1 MKDSKKGLGGK
12 GRLSKKKKGYKI
24 ELTDLSGVGEK
35 IASQMMENGITT
47 VEELGTIRPER
58 LSQIIGC
65 SLKKAKDFVNAATE
79 VIRGR
84 AIEVL
89 TAKEI
94 FKIRSERVQWIK
106 TGSKAL
112 DDILGGG
119 VQTDALTAVAGEL
132 SVGKSQIAFQLECNA
147 VLDLNRDVVHL
158 ETEPQTF
165 NTKRIMEIT
174 KGRGNWD
181 EIADKFHII
190 PHTSIT
196 NPYQQF
202 NAYQEVN
209 KMIEDGTDVGLLV
222 IDSFT
227 AKFRPYF
234 TGREM
239 LPERS
244 GEIARHI
251 GYLETMVSKHNMA
264 VFVTCQV
271 MGVPDTGAQ
280 LGVIKKLGGRKEIWG
295 GEYFKHSI
303 TYWLYL
309 QEIKKDHYKATLFDA
324 PDMPRA
330 EAEYIITTQGIRDVT

>member
-1 MKDSKKGLGGK
+1 M
-12 GRLSKKKKGYKI
+12 SKKKKGYII

-35 IASQMMENGITT
+35 TAAQMMENGIET
-47 VEELGTIRPER
+47 VEELATMRPER

-65 SLKKAKDFVNAATE
+65 SVKNAKKYVNAATE

-94 FKIRSERVQWIK
+94 FKIRSERVQRIK

-119 VQTDALTAVAGEL
+119 VQTDAITGVAGEL
-132 SVGKSQIAFQLECNA
+132 SVGKSQLAFQLEVNS
-147 VLDLNRDVVHL
+147 VLDLNREIAHL

-165 NTKRIMEIT
+165 NAKRIIEMT
-174 KGRGNWD
+174 KGRVNFSD
-181 EIADKFHII
+181 IADKFHIV

-202 NAYQEVN
+202 NAYEEVN
-209 KMIEDGTDVGLLV
+209 KMVEGGIDIGLLV

-227 AKFRPYF
+227 AKFRPF
-234 TGREM
+234 FHGREM
-239 LPERS
+239 LPDRG
-244 GEIARHI
+244 GELARHI
-251 GYLETMVSKHNMA
+251 GYLEAMASKHNMA
-264 VFVTCQV
+264 IFMTCQV
-271 MGVPDTGAQ
+271 MGVPDQMSQ
-280 LGVIKKLGGRKEIWG
+280 LGVIKKFGGRKEIWG
-295 GEYFKHSI
+295 GEYFKHSV

-309 QEIKKDHYKATLFDA
+309 QEIKKDRYQATLFDA

-330 EAEYIITTQGIRDVT
+330 EAEYIITTQGIRDVS